1 MATIAIS
8 SRVGKAGSTTEPA
21 LTPSQIPFCEQFDLT
36 TRISA
41 KALESADTT
50 LIDSGELQKAVQASD
65 SDLEDDS
72 DDDLAPS
79 ASGRNQPD
87 LYRNVLDK
95 IRETLIQ
102 GGFSTTLLK
111 DPSAPAP
118 APGAAGLAER
128 HICRIG
134 INSIASPSWRSKTPH
149 VRHHLRHFS
158 SYMLDFLTRQS
169 YLTHITIWYRLIGL
183 VQVFACVAWI
193 VAVQFRRS
201 CDYNPCSPLWNNRSK
216 TCHRRIDHIALHPP
230 TGATL

>member
-1 MATIAIS
+1 MIAIS
-8 SRVGKAGSTTEPA
+8 SRVNKAGSTTEPA

-50 LIDSGELQKAVQASD
+50 LIDSGELQKAVQTGNSD
-65 SDLEDDS
+65 VEDDS
-72 DDDLAPS
+72 DDDFSTSGS
-79 ASGRNQPD
+79 ASAAGKNQPD

-134 INSIASPSWRSKTPH
+134 INSIASPSWRNKTPH
-149 VRHHLRHFS
+149 VRHYFYTFFNLR
-158 SYMLDFLTRQS
+158 LRPFLHDTPS
-169 YLTHITIWYRLIGL
+169 NLAIIYGL
-183 VQVFACVAWI
+183 VSVFRTCTSFCMRCVDCCGSVSA
-193 VAVQFRRS
+193 R
-201 CDYNPCSPLWNNRSK
+201 L
-216 TCHRRIDHIALHPP
+216 
-230 TGATL
+230 